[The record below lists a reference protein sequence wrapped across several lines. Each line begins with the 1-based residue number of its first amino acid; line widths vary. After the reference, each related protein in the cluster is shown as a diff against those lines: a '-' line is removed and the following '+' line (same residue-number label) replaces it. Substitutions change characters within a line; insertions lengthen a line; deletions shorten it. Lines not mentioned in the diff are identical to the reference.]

1 MWQKME
7 AKQTSKD
14 KIYVYS
20 SFKQFCLPVLELPVL

>member
-1 MWQKME
+1 MN

-20 SFKQFCLPVLELPVL
+20 SFKPFCLPVLEFLEQ